1 MTEKALIDSILID
14 SILIEVN
21 NKYVLNNI
29 DEEFEK
35 EEK

>member
-1 MTEKALIDSILID
+1 MTEKALID

-21 NKYVLNNI
+21 NKYFLNNI

>member
-1 MTEKALIDSILID
+1 MTEKALID